1 MNLRIR
7 PATRADLPF
16 LFALE
21 AQAFPD
27 FKRSS
32 PRSIRRALGSEF
44 QLVLVAEDASVVG
57 AAESGARAIQN
68 PSPQP
73 VDKPQSAL
81 QPDPVGSAVLFC
93 YPRTLRIYSI
103 AVATAFRGR
112 GVGDALLRAVL
123 EQARARGNLRV
134 TAEVR
139 ANDARLLAWYL
150 SKGFTAGERL
160 SGYYAPDE
168 DALKLSYRL

>member
-7 PATRADLPF
+7 SATRADFPF
-16 LFALE
+16 LCTLE
-21 AQAFPD
+21 SLAFPD

-32 PRSIRRALGSEF
+32 PRSIRHGLQSRF
-44 QLVLVAEDASVVG
+44 QQVLVAEDASG
-57 AAESGARAIQN
+57 AGPAESGERASHG
-68 PSPQP
+68 PTPQS

-93 YPRTLRIYSI
+93 YPQSLRIYSI
-103 AVATAFRGR
+103 AVMPSHRGK
-112 GVGDALLRAVL
+112 GVGDALLRAVF